1 MASKHLELNEEHH
14 QILKEEN
21 EIHNQKFVD
30 FHKQGFQLMM
40 QEAIFLAN
48 DILKQNGERPGVG
61 DFDEKLTEL
70 TKKIVNEKIDLLGSY
85 LEILVLVI
93 EKIHFVLIPFWF
105 I

>member
-1 MASKHLELNEEHH
+1 MSSKHLQLNEEHH

-48 DILKQNGERPGVG
+48 DILKQNGERPGVD

-70 TKKIVNEKIDLLGSY
+70 TKKKYE
-85 LEILVLVI
+85 
-93 EKIHFVLIPFWF
+93 
-105 I
+105 